1 MADPAEDL
9 DSVRLDLHARAS
21 AITLL
26 PAMQLVIDLFDVD
39 RHAGGQTFDYRDQ
52 CATV

>member
-1 MADPAEDL
+1 MADAAEDL
-9 DSVRLDLHARAS
+9 DAVMLDLHARTA
-21 AITLL
+21 AIALL

-39 RHAGGQTFDYRDQ
+39 GHARGQTFDYRDQ